1 MPEIKIP
8 LNTGIDKFS
17 DGEELGINGNIELVN
32 SYVHI
37 PGKLVSRP
45 YSNNTNTLEGF
56 EIYSLVMY
64 INPNLNYANNFAWL
78 ASATY
83 NGVLGIYLISKDFT
97 EYELVTET
105 ATKIRKIEILDD
117 VAIFILGKSLD
128 PLRYKYIN
136 KNFFDGLFTKKGWFL
151 DIARPINNFVSLR
164 PPTEVTQNTSLL
176 DVNKNYFYKVVVVMD
191 GTQISPLT
199 ANYVTAKPTAN
210 KALQITADI
219 IKDTFNPRTTS
230 LDIYRAESV
239 SELEHQ
245 ATYRFI
251 KSISA
256 KFPLVQSSGI
266 QANFNYNRVIGD
278 KSTLIAGGTPYAV
291 GDANGVNDWIV
302 ILRPKM
308 ANRNINLN
316 SINPAIKLKDNTDSP
331 YTRIRMCNETGTSDA
346 TGHAY
351 RIPDQPYN
359 LETINNVGHTFYADK
374 QDTDWN
380 TFNPG
385 VHSVQSFEGNS
396 DFSADHVLLYNELRP
411 NENSS
416 PYYHSNGNHDWML
429 ISRNNKVQ
437 NGHFLDKTGWNQRA
451 RTVNGKDFT
460 PVIFF
465 GGNRHLMNNTNYID
479 IFSAGSPF
487 KGALGGLWSEH
498 EYKRPL
504 ASFFVKQSTS
514 YFDVGQSG
522 NQDFYPQDQ
531 NNGLYQ
537 DITLENGKKYYYQ
550 YEFSWGFYEN
560 ENIFNHQWFKAKLT
574 KNAGITAPH
583 LDGDWG
589 ESSTDNAYFFHN
601 HGRSSYRT
609 DNLGVPAITETN
621 EGWWVLSNGT
631 FTATESGTARLN
643 FWLHHSNSTSNI
655 FGNGSGLRIRNVVIS
670 EVDERPNPYYA
681 GDNTVITTGYNNTE
695 SGSAVVTTNNFDNGK
710 IQIDG
715 NIHNIQSHDQTL
727 FTVEPSI
734 SNLPTSSATQIT
746 ISKDVTSTLSTNAQ
760 GQDIVSVQFTDDGF
774 TALTPH
780 PYDETP
786 INVKPEFSVY
796 IDGRLFVANC
806 SYTSANLDDTEQDTN
821 MVFFSELNQPNV
833 IPITN
838 FIKCQDAQ
846 GGQITGL
853 AESLGNLIVF
863 MQRSIWRLSIP
874 TTDVS
879 QWSLLESSPD
889 LGCTATK
896 SVISTEAGVFFA
908 NKEGVYVL
916 NQNFIPQEISML
928 WREHYQA
935 NYSDDTKIFYSPK
948 NKMLY
953 VSQGIKTEVWVLD
966 MKNIQQ
972 PVWMQLKNPN
982 GWSGFASDESYNAY
996 HFNNIGG
1003 NSVISD
1009 LESRSGVSK
1018 GFQKRTGWIRLGNLE
1033 DTKMIRR
1040 LNIRYKNK
1048 SSSIAPNLNIYI
1060 DGSETVA
1067 KTISGDLLF
1076 SNTTGE
1082 EAYVSARVGTRCK
1095 YFSIELDSYNKGIT
1109 VSSESENLFELLT
1122 YEVDVE

>member
-64 INPNLNYANNFAWL
+64 INPNLNYVNNFAWL

-97 EYELVTET
+97 EYELITET
-105 ATKIRKIEILDD
+105 ATKIKKIEILDD

-136 KNFFDGLFTKKGWFL
+136 KDFFDGLFTKKGWFL

-219 IKDTFNPRTTS
+219 VKDTFNPRTTS

-278 KSTLIAGGTPYAV
+278 KATLIAGGTPYAV

-302 ILRPKM
+302 ILRPKFVDHSLGS
-308 ANRNINLN
+308 AVR
-316 SINPAIKLKDNTDSP
+316 IKDHTDSP

-359 LETINNVGHTFYADK
+359 LETINNVGHNFYADVY
-374 QDTDWN
+374 DTSWN

-396 DFSADHVLLYNELRP
+396 DFSADHTLLYNELRP
-411 NENSS
+411 NENSGS
-416 PYYHSNGNHDWML
+416 YYHSNGNHDWML

-437 NGHFLDKTGWNQRA
+437 NGHFLNKTGWEQRNSPEGSL
-451 RTVNGKDFT
+451 RFT
-460 PVIFF
+460 PAIFF
-465 GGNRHLMNNTNYID
+465 GGNRHLMNTNNYIN
-479 IFSAGSPF
+479 IFGGSSPF
-487 KGALGGLWSEH
+487 VGTLAGEWSQH
-498 EYKRPL
+498 EFVRPL
-504 ASFFVKQSTS
+504 ASFFCKQSNSVFDIGNTS
-514 YFDVGQSG
+514 ADHLRPV
-522 NQDFYPQDQ
+522 DH

-550 YEFSWGFYEN
+550 YEFSWAHHNNANTYN
-560 ENIFNHQWFKAKLT
+560 TQWFKVKLT
-574 KNAGITAPH
+574 KSAGINANNSINA
-583 LDGDWG
+583 DWG
-589 ESSTDNAYFFHN
+589 ASTTTNGYFFHN
-601 HGRSSYRT
+601 HGRANYRT
-609 DNLGVPAITETN
+609 DNLGNPSTYEETN
-621 EGWWVLSNGT
+621 EGWWVLNNGT
-631 FTATESGTARLN
+631 FTATETGTARLN
-643 FWLHHSNSTSNI
+643 FWLHFSGHSANKWLN
-655 FGNGSGLRIRNVVIS
+655 GNGLRIRNVVIS
-670 EVDERPNPYYA
+670 EVDERPNSYYA
-681 GDNTVITTGYNNTE
+681 GNNTVITTGYDNTE

-710 IQIDG
+710 ILIDG
-715 NIHNIQSHDQTL
+715 NVHNIQSHDNTL

-746 ISKDVTSTLSTNAQ
+746 ISKDVTSTSSTNAQ

-928 WREHYQA
+928 WREHYQD

-953 VSQGIKTEVWVLD
+953 VSQGIKTEIWVLD

-996 HFNNIGG
+996 HFSNIGG

-1048 SSSIAPNLNIYI
+1048 SSSIAPDLNIYI

-1076 SNTTGE
+1076 SDTTGE

-1095 YFSIELDSYNKGIT
+1095 YFSIELDSYNNGLT
-1109 VSSESENLFELLT
+1109 VNSESENLFELLT